1 MFKCLYTARLVP
13 RRDRAYSTF
22 STSWG
27 KTRVLPASNFFYL
40 RHNKDFTQIIVLVI
54 ISQQGSVCRF
64 SVFFARMSVTK
75 LKALLV
81 FPTNKG
87 WVLLVTPIL
96 LWGMKHITHEYV
108 GRHSGCLQFVI
119 SLSADG
125 KSMRRKVCWYE
136 HFSED
141 FKGVTSSW
149 PDLLDLPNPGLI
161 RRDTLSRLF
170 SNSLICLSS
179 AAG

>member
-1 MFKCLYTARLVP
+1 MFRCLYTARLVP

-87 WVLLVTPIL
+87 WVLLV
-96 LWGMKHITHEYV
+96 K
-108 GRHSGCLQFVI
+108 LQYFCGVWNT
-119 SLSADG
+119 SPMSMSADTPAVSNLSLAWALMANLCG
-125 KSMRRKVCWYE
+125 EKFADMNIFQKISKV
-136 HFSED
+136 SLLVD
-141 FKGVTSSW
+141 PISSTC
-149 PDLLDLPNPGLI
+149 PIPGLSDEI
-161 RRDTLSRLF
+161 RFPDF
-170 SNSLICLSS
+170 SPIP
-179 AAG
+179 